1 MVELYLHLHM
11 KICLD
16 YFRGRLKYA
25 KIGKSMHLKLL
36 RLYHNTYIFLFRIDL
51 STKLYWG
58 LFFNWT
64 HHLLFQYMSVK
75 IYTIFFLSSGD
86 YNFKANYLKDKMR
99 HGMWVHILLNNTA
112 PSPLPHSHYF
122 WHRRS
127 KCCENVV
134 KFYQQIFEF
143 KVLCYL

>member
-58 LFFNWT
+58 LF
-64 HHLLFQYMSVK
+64 LFFMSVK
-75 IYTIFFLSSGD
+75 IYTNFFLSSGD

-99 HGMWVHILLNNTA
+99 HGM
-112 PSPLPHSHYF
+112 
-122 WHRRS
+122 
-127 KCCENVV
+127 
-134 KFYQQIFEF
+134 
-143 KVLCYL
+143 